1 MGKRLSIRGVGSLLK
16 CGSGEEVDGE
26 DCEESVDEV
35 EGDRRHSFKVHG
47 TKFSVDK
54 RYTFVK
60 SLGTGAYGV
69 VCSAMDSVRE
79 GAVAIK
85 YIPDVF
91 SNLSDARRI
100 LREVRVTQR
109 LTHVNLIQV
118 IDLDTEAAYHEYKDV
133 YMTTELM
140 DTDLR
145 RIIDKEKGLLSEQTK
160 YITYQMLR
168 ALQYL
173 HSAHIY
179 HRDVKPANVLVNRS
193 CDIKLADFGL
203 SRYVDPLN
211 DVAKT
216 DYVVTR
222 WYRAPEVI
230 LSRKYT
236 SAIDIWSVGCILVE
250 MLSGKVLFK
259 GKDGKDQ
266 ISLICKTLGKP
277 TAAET
282 AHVTSRNARE
292 FLASLPESEGVSFR
306 ELVKHSSSS
315 AMFQAEVNLPRGDL
329 DGLALYTKPRH
340 LTRYRLPVVI

>member
-1 MGKRLSIRGVGSLLK
+1 MGKRLSIKGLGSLLQ
-16 CGSGEEVDGE
+16 CRSEEVNGQEGE
-26 DCEESVDEV
+26 GSVNEV
-35 EGDRRHSFKVHG
+35 EEDRRHSFKVHG
-47 TKFSVDK
+47 TKFRVDK

-79 GAVAIK
+79 GPVAIK

-109 LTHVNLIQV
+109 LTHVNLIHV
-118 IDLDTEAAYHEYKDV
+118 MDLDTEAPYHEYKDV
-133 YMTTELM
+133 YMITELM

-179 HRDVKPANVLVNRS
+179 HRDIKPANILVNRS

-211 DVAKT
+211 DGAKT

-222 WYRAPEVI
+222 WYRAPELI

-236 SAIDIWSVGCILVE
+236 SAIDLWSVGCILME

-259 GKDGKDQ
+259 GKDVKDQ
-266 ISLICKTLGKP
+266 VRGCFLIAQLERLEIFLT
-277 TAAET
+277 TAQGSWT
-282 AHVTSRNARE
+282 
-292 FLASLPESEGVSFR
+292 FPL
-306 ELVKHSSSS
+306 
-315 AMFQAEVNLPRGDL
+315 
-329 DGLALYTKPRH
+329 
-340 LTRYRLPVVI
+340 